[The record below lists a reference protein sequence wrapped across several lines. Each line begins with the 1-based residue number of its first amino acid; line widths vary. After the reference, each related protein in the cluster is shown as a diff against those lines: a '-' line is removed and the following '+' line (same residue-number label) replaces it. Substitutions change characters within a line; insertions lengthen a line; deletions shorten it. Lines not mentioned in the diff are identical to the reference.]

1 MMSLLIMKSLG
12 IVECRF
18 LIRTQYHPTTI
29 IQGVLFD
36 SEAFLLLLPCSP
48 SSLFVT
54 PQPMAESSGR
64 GTERNRLFRSFHN
77 NYHTIQLYN
86 TSHTVSQTIT
96 SYHRKQLN
104 NMGTV
109 PTTRILNYY
118 RPNVNIVLR
127 PLDDYCGSY

>member
-1 MMSLLIMKSLG
+1 
-12 IVECRF
+12 
-18 LIRTQYHPTTI
+18 
-29 IQGVLFD
+29 
-36 SEAFLLLLPCSP
+36 
-48 SSLFVT
+48 
-54 PQPMAESSGR
+54 MAESSGR

-77 NYHTIQLYN
+77 NYHIIQLYN

-96 SYHRKQLN
+96 SYHRNQLN

-109 PTTRILNYY
+109 PTTQILNYY

>member
-1 MMSLLIMKSLG
+1 
-12 IVECRF
+12 
-18 LIRTQYHPTTI
+18 
-29 IQGVLFD
+29 
-36 SEAFLLLLPCSP
+36 
-48 SSLFVT
+48 
-54 PQPMAESSGR
+54 MAESSGR

-86 TSHTVSQTIT
+86 TSHTVSQIIT
-96 SYHRKQLN
+96 SYHRNQPN

-118 RPNVNIVLR
+118 KPKVNIVLR